1 MDLVFA
7 YIQITNNTTGVDDSA
22 GALIQQDGNDLYI
35 WNKENSFM
43 SLGTNAT
50 ESARLYANS
59 KLHLGN
65 SHRSNS
71 NLSRLHVG
79 WNTGGTVAG
88 ESIIAG
94 TVGNDTTA
102 VSALLTLKNA
112 GNRMLR
118 VLVVVHHWQNL
129 SLIMEQHL
137 KLISMVVEHY
147 NINQHVR

>member
-1 MDLVFA
+1 M
-7 YIQITNNTTGVDDSA
+7 
-22 GALIQQDGNDLYI
+22 
-35 WNKENSFM
+35 
-43 SLGTNAT
+43 
-50 ESARLYANS
+50 
-59 KLHLGN
+59 
-65 SHRSNS
+65 
-71 NLSRLHVG
+71 G

-112 GNRMLR
+112 GNRGAQ

-147 NINQHVR
+147 NTNQHVR